1 MENGLYS
8 LNFFKMLEIDNISNE
23 VVGISV
29 QAAKEAELTD
39 MIMKVES
46 IWKSLSLVT
55 ISYK

>member
-39 MIMKVES
+39 MILKVES

-55 ISYK
+55 VSYK